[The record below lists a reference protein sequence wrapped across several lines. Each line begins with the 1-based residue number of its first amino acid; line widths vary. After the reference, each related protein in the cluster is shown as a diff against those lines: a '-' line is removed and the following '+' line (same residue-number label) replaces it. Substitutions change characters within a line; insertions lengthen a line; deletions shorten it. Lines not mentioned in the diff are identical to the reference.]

1 MMRCGMGGGGVV
13 VDGSLVRGSTPD
25 WGGPMARGESVRVRC
40 VAATRMV
47 SVVRRGREYELAAL
61 PATWDMKRLRFGVR
75 VSSSNTMRLTGAS
88 AAAGASCA
96 RARVC
101 VVRVARAHRGVCVR
115 ALRVCARATAARC
128 LDLGSV
134 LIPTSFT
141 RVTPPPLARVGCRF
155 GIMCGDV

>member
-1 MMRCGMGGGGVV
+1 MECRMVNGAVWG
-13 VDGSLVRGSTPD
+13 DWSLVRDSTPD
-25 WGGPMARGESVRVRC
+25 WGGRMARGESVRVRC

-47 SVVRRGREYELAAL
+47 SVVWRGREYELAAL
-61 PATWDMKRLRFGVR
+61 PATWGDLTRYRFGV
-75 VSSSNTMRLTGAS
+75 VLSSTNTMRLTGAS

-96 RARVC
+96 RACVC

-115 ALRVCARATAARC
+115 ALRVCVLATGARC

-141 RVTPPPLARVGCRF
+141 RVTPPPRARVGCRF